1 MHRFLGRQ
9 KIINQLGH
17 KTILGPSAQGWFC
30 VLRWNEFF
38 KGVTDYMV
46 KHNISKDGDVL
57 AADYVMADWEI
68 NLRKALKQAFP
79 RVEIKGW

>member
-1 MHRFLGRQ
+1 
-9 KIINQLGH
+9 
-17 KTILGPSAQGWFC
+17 
-30 VLRWNEFF
+30 
-38 KGVTDYMV
+38 MV